1 MKFRRKVCANLW
13 MTVEKRRAQRL
24 RVQGSKREIRT
35 QDAES
40 TEEIGKIEAEKENG
54 KRKERGCRQ
63 RG

>member
-1 MKFRRKVCANLW
+1 M
-13 MTVEKRRAQRL
+13 

-40 TEEIGKIEAEKENG
+40 TEEIGKIEAEKA
-54 KRKERGCRQ
+54 KWKKKERGCRQ

>member
-1 MKFRRKVCANLW
+1 VDDCGKKKS
-13 MTVEKRRAQRL
+13 TEIE
-24 RVQGSKREIRT
+24 GSGFKKRERT